1 MTSVV
6 PNASG
11 GRATGDEVADGPG
24 MALVVPDA
32 WGVRAAVAGARA
44 PVPRSRRNLRGY
56 LFMPALLGLT
66 ALLLYLWVQSKT
78 LDSIERRRVNR
89 DYIYESVVGHI
100 KLSAVS
106 TVLVILIA
114 VPLGVLLT
122 RPFARWITPGV
133 IGLAN
138 IGQMVPSIGVLVLL
152 ALSWKIGFQPAVV
165 ALVAYSTLPVL
176 RNTIVGLQQVDT
188 SLIEAG
194 RGMGMTK
201 LAVLGRVELP
211 LAVPVILAGVRT
223 ALVINVGAATLAT
236 FTAAGGLGNII
247 NGGITTSRDTTIITG
262 AVLTGIL
269 ALFIDWV
276 GGVVEDVLRPK
287 GL

>member
-1 MTSVV
+1 
-6 PNASG
+6 
-11 GRATGDEVADGPG
+11 

-32 WGVRAAVAGARA
+32 WGGRA
-44 PVPRSRRNLRGY
+44 PGTKARSAFPRSPRNLWGY
-56 LFMPALLGLT
+56 LFMPALLGLSG
-66 ALLLYLWVQSKT
+66 LLLYLWVQSQT

-89 DYIYESVVGHI
+89 DVIYESIVDHV

-114 VPLGVLLT
+114 VPLGILLT

-133 IGLAN
+133 VALAN

-152 ALSWKIGFQPAVV
+152 ALIWKIGFQPAVV
-165 ALVAYSTLPVL
+165 ALVAYSMLPVL
-176 RNTIVGLQQVDT
+176 RNTMVGLQQVDG
-188 SLIEAG
+188 SIIEAG

-201 LAVLGRVELP
+201 PAVLRRVELP

-236 FTAAGGLGNII
+236 FINAGGLGDII
-247 NGGITTSRDTTIITG
+247 SGGISTSRDTTLITG
-262 AVLTGIL
+262 AVLTAIL

-276 GGVVEDVLRPK
+276 GGVVEDVLRPQ

>member
-1 MTSVV
+1 
-6 PNASG
+6 
-11 GRATGDEVADGPG
+11 

-32 WGVRAAVAGARA
+32 WGGRAAGTSGRSS
-44 PVPRSRRNLRGY
+44 VPRSPRSLIGY
-56 LFMPALLGLT
+56 LFMPALLGMS
-66 ALLLYLWVQSKT
+66 ALLLYVWVQRQT

-89 DYIYESVVGHI
+89 DDIYESIVEHV

-114 VPLGVLLT
+114 IPLGILLT
-122 RPFARWITPGV
+122 RSFARWLTPGV
-133 IGLAN
+133 VALAN

-152 ALSWKIGFQPAVV
+152 ALVWKIGFQPAVV
-165 ALVAYSTLPVL
+165 GLVVYSMLPVL
-176 RNTIVGLQQVDT
+176 RNTMVGLQQVDGT
-188 SLIEAG
+188 LIEAG

-236 FTAAGGLGNII
+236 FINAGGLGDII
-247 NGGITTSRDTTIITG
+247 SAGISTSRDTTLITG
-262 AVLTGIL
+262 AVLTAIL
-269 ALFIDWV
+269 ALFIDWI
-276 GGVVEDVLRPK
+276 GGVVADVLRPK
-287 GL
+287 GV